1 MWPRCPLHPTKML
14 APQVCAVSTHWAV
27 CFMQGQWRSVNS
39 DLKIKEGLISRKHHG
54 RIFVNS
60 LQAVQALLI
69 MTPIPE
75 TVREEI
81 GTTKKENGLPGKAP
95 KTKSK
100 DKYELRAKSATVTSR
115 ALHTKELF
123 QIHRKHH
130 HLAEKS
136 RQLLA
141 KKQTQLKP
149 RGDVQPPSHR
159 RHQGNP
165 CPAVRGQSRA
175 LQRCRKG
182 LEASRHRLGTE
193 FGAGY

>member
-27 CFMQGQWRSVNS
+27 CFMQGQWWSFNS
-39 DLKIKEGLISRKHHG
+39 DLKIKEGLISRKYHG
-54 RIFVNS
+54 IIFVNS
-60 LQAVQALLI
+60 PQVVQALLI

-81 GTTKKENGLPGKAP
+81 GTNTTKKENGLPGKAP

-100 DKYELRAKSATVTSR
+100 DKYELRAKFATATTSR

-130 HLAEKS
+130 HLTEKS

-141 KKQTQLKP
+141 KKTDTAQA
-149 RGDVQPPSHR
+149 
-159 RHQGNP
+159 QG
-165 CPAVRGQSRA
+165 
-175 LQRCRKG
+175 
-182 LEASRHRLGTE
+182 
-193 FGAGY
+193 